1 MFHVCFR
8 SLTKSVKETSKR
20 HESQSIWEMEDNDK
34 VYLITK
40 VNGPSECRQ
49 NYKKVTHLYLM
60 KIKLRTNRQCCT
72 ENYPEDNKNQ

>member
-49 NYKKVTHLYLM
+49 NYKKSYAFVLDED
-60 KIKLRTNRQCCT
+60 KITNCT
-72 ENYPEDNKNQ
+72 ENYPEDNKNK